1 MPSQLCLNLP
11 EDGKEKEASAPARS
25 MPSVAMLAV
34 WMTRAVHM
42 KGRKVRMVE
51 ITSGLLVNS
60 AGKNITMHPAHKLK
74 FRSTTALSCLSWEIS
89 LPANRV
95 L

>member
-1 MPSQLCLNLP
+1 M
-11 EDGKEKEASAPARS
+11 
-25 MPSVAMLAV
+25 AMLAV

-60 AGKNITMHPAHKLK
+60 AGRNITMHPARRLSLE
-74 FRSTTALSCLSWEIS
+74 STAPLPCLSWEIS
-89 LPANRV
+89 MPANRV
-95 L
+95 LCAWVMLMLMLPGMIYTSR